1 MGRLLKAG
9 ISQKT
14 CQIIKFKAF
23 GKKSKESVND
33 SLLSASRQRNVK
45 NW

>member
-9 ISQKT
+9 IRQKT
-14 CQIIKFKAF
+14 CQTIKFKAF

-33 SLLSASRQRNVK
+33 SRLSASRQHNVEK
-45 NW
+45 W